1 MEMELATEVGMGIP
15 RPATDRQKSIEMGL
29 KMSKSGQQ
37 IVFPSYYFQMPK
49 RQIDPATAR
58 PAGTPLKLPTAN
70 PLQKAL
76 RLHQQGQLAEAAEL
90 YSAMLRSTPNQVDC
104 LHYLGLVKHQM
115 GLNEEAVGLIQQ
127 AIALKP
133 SDPFQHCNLG
143 LTLHCLGQYQAALDS
158 YDRALALS
166 PQFVQAIANRG
177 NVLRDLGH
185 LEEALQSYRAALA
198 LNPGHLDAISGSAM
212 ILQGQGHYAQ
222 ALQCFDEAIAVSPSA
237 YFFNARGCM
246 LQKLFRLDEA
256 LASFDQAIVLQ
267 GDYTEAWSN
276 KGGTHYLLGQHE
288 AAVAAFDHSVA
299 LKPALA
305 QTRLKRLTM
314 RIPMILDAHDDVAA
328 IRANFASDIT
338 AFNQWLDHN
347 PVSDPLE
354 VVGSCQPFYLAYHA
368 QNNRELIAPYG
379 QVCARLMAQW
389 ARENGL
395 APQLPRRIGASKI
408 RIGVASAHVTDHPVW
423 TAIVRGWFQ
432 EIDTERFELHVF
444 HLSTDED
451 PQTDL
456 AKARATA
463 YHSGAKSTLEWAQL
477 IIASEVDVLLYPELG
492 MDPLTPQLAAMRLA
506 HRQAATWGHPETTGL
521 PTIDLYLSA
530 EGFEDAMAQDCYSER
545 LVSLPNL
552 GCYYEPAAVPVVEVK
567 LADLGVKADSPLL
580 VCPGSPYKYAPQHDS
595 VLVDIA
601 RQVPN
606 AQFLFF
612 TVPGLDA
619 LSDKLQ
625 QRLAATFRSAGL
637 DPARHLV
644 VAPWATRPQFYSI
657 MRQADVFLDTI
668 GFSGF
673 NTAMQAVDCA
683 LPIVTVEGKFM
694 RGRFGSAILRRMA
707 LDELVQ
713 QDDSAYA
720 QAAIRLA
727 SNPAYRNAMKAK
739 MAAQRAILY
748 RDKAPVRAL
757 EAALQQWCADGQ

>member
-90 YSAMLRSTPNQVDC
+90 YSAMLHSTPNQVDC

-354 VVGSCQPFYLAYHA
+354 VVGSCQPFTWPTTH
-368 QNNRELIAPYG
+368 RTT
-379 QVCARLMAQW
+379 
-389 ARENGL
+389 
-395 APQLPRRIGASKI
+395 AS
-408 RIGVASAHVTDHPVW
+408 
-423 TAIVRGWFQ
+423 
-432 EIDTERFELHVF
+432 
-444 HLSTDED
+444 
-451 PQTDL
+451 
-456 AKARATA
+456 
-463 YHSGAKSTLEWAQL
+463 
-477 IIASEVDVLLYPELG
+477 
-492 MDPLTPQLAAMRLA
+492 
-506 HRQAATWGHPETTGL
+506 
-521 PTIDLYLSA
+521 
-530 EGFEDAMAQDCYSER
+530 
-545 LVSLPNL
+545 
-552 GCYYEPAAVPVVEVK
+552 
-567 LADLGVKADSPLL
+567 
-580 VCPGSPYKYAPQHDS
+580 
-595 VLVDIA
+595 
-601 RQVPN
+601 
-606 AQFLFF
+606 
-612 TVPGLDA
+612 
-619 LSDKLQ
+619 
-625 QRLAATFRSAGL
+625 
-637 DPARHLV
+637 
-644 VAPWATRPQFYSI
+644 
-657 MRQADVFLDTI
+657 
-668 GFSGF
+668 
-673 NTAMQAVDCA
+673 
-683 LPIVTVEGKFM
+683 
-694 RGRFGSAILRRMA
+694 
-707 LDELVQ
+707 
-713 QDDSAYA
+713 
-720 QAAIRLA
+720 
-727 SNPAYRNAMKAK
+727 
-739 MAAQRAILY
+739 
-748 RDKAPVRAL
+748 
-757 EAALQQWCADGQ
+757 